1 MNPRLMWPA
10 LLLFAWLLPSTLSAQ
25 SRGLRKVQVG
35 VPAIS
40 MGNIII
46 YFTKD
51 AKIFEK
57 YGLDVEPIAV
67 NGSGI
72 ASKAL
77 ISGSVQISP
86 IATPTVINSVLSGS
100 DMVILGHTMP
110 GVIQYL
116 MARPDIK
123 RTEDIKGKSIGV
135 TPYGGLSDFL
145 VRYLARQKGLIPDKD
160 FALLQLGS
168 DTDRFV
174 ALQQGRIPLST
185 LSHPN
190 YIYAQ
195 RPVSIFSGI
204 FSEK

>member
-1 MNPRLMWPA
+1 MIQGRIRLAVW
-10 LLLFAWLLPSTLSAQ
+10 LIILLPPFVFAQ
-25 SRGLRKVQVG
+25 ARLRKVQIG

-40 MGNIII
+40 MSNIVI

-57 YGLDVEPIAV
+57 YGLDVEPVAV
-67 NGSGI
+67 AGSGI

-86 IATPTVINSVLSGS
+86 IATPTVMNSVLAGS
-100 DMVILGHTMP
+100 DMVLLAHTRP

-116 MARPDIK
+116 MARPDIN
-123 RTEDIKGKSIGV
+123 RTEDIKGKSVGV

-145 VRYLARQKGLIPDKD
+145 VRYLARQKRLNPDKD

-168 DTDRFV
+168 DTDRFI

-185 LSHPN
+185 LSYPN

-195 RPVSIFSGI
+195 RAGFHILWDF
-204 FSEK
+204 FW